1 MCRGIGG
8 MPQHRSIRGSKQQE
22 GWLETH
28 VLLGLLL
35 GSLAG
40 VTGRRESPQRKR
52 NTDEDRTD
60 LASSIGISCH
70 LPA

>member
-1 MCRGIGG
+1 MCRGTGG
-8 MPQHRSIRGSKQQE
+8 MPQHSSIRGSKQQE
-22 GWLETH
+22 GLETH

-52 NTDEDRTD
+52 NTDEDRTH